1 MLGLLF
7 HSMENNF
14 MQAKNLIGLLLVIFL
29 VASCRNN
36 KKPNDLSVQDSVK
49 EKKTSVPG
57 SLKNIIFFGNSLTA
71 GYGVEG
77 SEAFPALIQE
87 KIDSLKLPYKVI
99 NAGISGET
107 TAGGKSRID
116 WVLRQPVDVFVLE
129 LGANDGLRG
138 IPLSETLK
146 NLQAIIDDVKKKYPS
161 AKIILAGM
169 EIPPNMGKRYTDDF
183 RVLYRQLAEKN
194 QTLLIPFLLQ
204 GVGGEPELN
213 QADGIHPNVKGHRI
227 VADNVWAVL
236 KDAL

>member
-1 MLGLLF
+1 
-7 HSMENNF
+7 MEINF
-14 MQAKNLIGLLLVIFL
+14 MQAKNLIGLLFVIFL

-99 NAGISGET
+99 NAGVSGET